1 MAAEPNFPDRLL
13 KLQDVIL
20 ILSISRASFYAG
32 IRVGV
37 YPPPV
42 KIGARAVRWRASDI
56 TALVEKGVGD
66 A

>member
-1 MAAEPNFPDRLL
+1 MQEDKTSPDRLL
-13 KLQDVIL
+13 KLQDVIF
-20 ILSISRASFYAG
+20 ILSISRASLYAG
-32 IRVGV
+32 IRVGL